1 MKRSYFGLGLLAVLL
16 ALSLG
21 VTWVMD
27 RVHQPVAKALQ
38 AAEEKAQA
46 GQWQEA
52 VELEAAA
59 QAGWEKWSGLRS
71 CLADH
76 TPIEEI
82 DAQFAMLRSC
92 IRARDQDEFP
102 GLAAQTAQMVKAMGD
117 AHGLKWGSFF

>member
-21 VTWVMD
+21 VTWAMD

-52 VELEAAA
+52 VELETAA
-59 QAGWEKWSGLRS
+59 QAGWEKWSGLRN

-82 DAQFAMLRSC
+82 DAQFAMLRAC
-92 IRARDQDEFP
+92 IRARNQEEFP
-102 GLAAQTAQMVKAMGD
+102 NLAAQTAQMVKAMGD